1 MTGNNK
7 PPLDDVRYQHPEQP
21 IARFPKSLPQTEPLH
36 LSGVWRMESTE
47 QADALLAGTA
57 PGFVYRRE
65 GHPNATSLAE
75 ALRVV
80 HGADESIV
88 TAQGMSAISIA
99 AMALLKPG
107 DRVLLGQ
114 PVYGRTSFFI
124 KKDLARWGIEFED
137 VNVTDTSAWLH
148 AFRKPSR
155 MVIIET
161 ITNPRLN
168 VPDIESIAHLAH
180 QYGGQAT
187 SETGTVVLVDN
198 TFATPVLCQP
208 LALGADLVMESLS
221 KFVCGHADAMLGLLC
236 GRSAVWNRMRQ
247 TMVSFGMT
255 SSPLDCWLTQRG
267 LASLPVRMAH
277 AASSALELAKS
288 IEDHPAISQ
297 LDYPGLPS
305 HSDHTIAKKQFN
317 GTFGNMLTLQLNGG
331 LRSAQ
336 RFIAAV
342 ASDIPFCPTL
352 GEAQTTLSH
361 PASTSHRSY
370 TEEQLEALGINGGT
384 LRFSVGLEPNGWLTE
399 KFLLGLSKSMS

>member
-1 MTGNNK
+1 MTGK
-7 PPLDDVRYQHPEQP
+7 QPDPLN
-21 IARFPKSLPQTEPLH
+21 ARIPRSQPQTEPLH
-36 LSGVWRMESTE
+36 LSGVWRMETTE
-47 QADALLAGTA
+47 QADALLAGKA
-57 PGFVYRRE
+57 DGFVYRRE

-80 HGADESIV
+80 HDADESIV
-88 TAQGMSAISIA
+88 TAQGMSAIAIA
-99 AMALLKPG
+99 SMALLKPG

-114 PVYGRTSFFI
+114 PLYGRTSFFI
-124 KKDLARWGIEFED
+124 KKDLARWGILFED
-137 VNVTDTSAWLH
+137 VQVTDTNAWIQ
-148 AFRKPSR
+148 AFRKPAR
-155 MVIIET
+155 MAIIET

-168 VPDIESIAHLAH
+168 VPDIESIARIAH
-180 QYGGQAT
+180 QFGGRAT
-187 SETGTVVLVDN
+187 SESGTVVLVDN

-236 GRSAVWNRMRQ
+236 GRREVWDRIRQ

-277 AASSALELAKS
+277 AASSAFELAKA
-288 IEDHPAISQ
+288 IGDHPAIAL

-305 HSDHTIAKKQFN
+305 HSDHAIAKKQFN
-317 GTFGNMLTLQLNGG
+317 GTFGNMLTIKLHGG
-331 LRSAQ
+331 LKSAQ
-336 RFIAAV
+336 RFISAV

-361 PASTSHRSY
+361 PVSTSHRSY
-370 TEEQLEALGINGGT
+370 SEEHLKSLGIDGGT
-384 LRFSVGLEPNGWLTE
+384 LRFSIGLEPNGWLTG
-399 KFLLGLSKSMS
+399 KFLAGLSESM

>member
-1 MTGNNK
+1 MTGKNK
-7 PPLDDVRYQHPEQP
+7 PPLDDVRYQHPEP
-21 IARFPKSLPQTEPLH
+21 FHRFPKSQPQTEPLH

-47 QADALLAGTA
+47 QADALLAGSA
-57 PGFVYRRE
+57 SGFVYRRE
-65 GHPNATSLAE
+65 GHPNASSLAE
-75 ALRVV
+75 SLRVV
-80 HGADESIV
+80 HGADKAMV

-114 PVYGRTSFFI
+114 PVYGRTSFFFRQ
-124 KKDLARWGIEFED
+124 DLARWGIVFED
-137 VNVTDTSAWLH
+137 VNVTDNNAWVR
-148 AFRKPSR
+148 AFRKPAR

-168 VPDIESIAHLAH
+168 VPDIETIAKISH
-180 QYGGQAT
+180 QSGGEAT
-187 SETGTVVLVDN
+187 SEGGTVVLVDN

-221 KFVCGHADAMLGLLC
+221 KFVCGHADAMIGLLC
-236 GRSAVWNRMRQ
+236 GKTTVWDRMHQ

-277 AASSALELAKS
+277 AATSALELAKS
-288 IEDHPAISQ
+288 IESHPSISQ

-305 HSDHTIAKKQFN
+305 HSDHAIAKNQFN
-317 GTFGNMLTLQLNGG
+317 GTFGNMLTMKLKGG

-342 ASDIPFCPTL
+342 GSDIPFCPTL

-370 TEEQLEALGINGGT
+370 SQEHLESLGIDGGT
-384 LRFSVGLEPNGWLTE
+384 LRFSIGLEPNGWLTE
-399 KFLLGLSKSMS
+399 KFLAGVDKSAS